1 MPTIYVTIS
10 PQILCF
16 SPRDG
21 HNNYVKIYKGSG
33 CSSQVGMNGG
43 EQGISLVGTVG
54 TAGCWHQHP
63 IVHEFIHAFGFY
75 HEHMRPDRDDYVEII
90 WKNIPEGLWYLF
102 DKITGSETFG
112 VEYDGRSVMHYTS
125 NAFTNNSFGDGNTIK
140 SKVKIQFFKLTNMYC
155 HAMGYCNNSL
165 SAET

>member
-1 MPTIYVTIS
+1 
-10 PQILCF
+10 
-16 SPRDG
+16 
-21 HNNYVKIYKGSG
+21 
-33 CSSQVGMNGG
+33 MNGG
-43 EQGISLVGTVG
+43 EQGISLVGTIG
-54 TAGCWHQHP
+54 SAGCWHQHP

-102 DKITGSETFG
+102 DKIAGSETFG

-140 SKVKIQFFKLTNMYC
+140 SKVKIQSFKISNVYYHTVV
-155 HAMGYCNNSL
+155 YCNDS
-165 SAET
+165 SSVET

>member
-1 MPTIYVTIS
+1 MPTIYTTIL

-21 HNNYVKIYKGSG
+21 QNNYVKIYKGSG

-90 WKNIPEGLWYLF
+90 WENIPEGLWYLF
-102 DKITGSETFG
+102 DKIAGSTFKLKPVRFLHRISKG
-112 VEYDGRSVMHYTS
+112 
-125 NAFTNNSFGDGNTIK
+125 
-140 SKVKIQFFKLTNMYC
+140 SKVPQLYGTYGKLVSTSVVK
-155 HAMGYCNNSL
+155 HGKAL
-165 SAET
+165 VT

>member
-1 MPTIYVTIS
+1 MPPYLS
-10 PQILCF
+10 PFDETNKQILCF

-75 HEHMRPDRDDYVEII
+75 HEHMRADRHDYVEII
-90 WKNIPEGLWYLF
+90 WKDIPEGLWYLF
-102 DKITGSETFG
+102 DKIAGTVKMCDLTP
-112 VEYDGRSVMHYTS
+112 
-125 NAFTNNSFGDGNTIK
+125 TIDAD
-140 SKVKIQFFKLTNMYC
+140 FYLPF
-155 HAMGYCNNSL
+155 
-165 SAET
+165 

>member
-1 MPTIYVTIS
+1 MPTIYTTIL

-21 HNNYVKIYKGSG
+21 QNNYVKIYKGSG

-90 WKNIPEGLWYLF
+90 WENIPEGLWYLF
-102 DKITGSETFG
+102 DKIAGSETFG
-112 VEYDGRSVMHYTS
+112 VGWGSGSRNTKNTGKYRSSILLNTENVQYR
-125 NAFTNNSFGDGNTIK
+125 NFNTIE
-140 SKVKIQFFKLTNMYC
+140 Y
-155 HAMGYCNNSL
+155 
-165 SAET
+165 